1 MAVTTK
7 PEIVQLL
14 RRINEGA
21 TNSQTSLGE
30 VMRLC
35 IRLGRLLNNKELSDW
50 AKAEAGGYD
59 SIRSLSDYR
68 IFETEVRGTFSGP
81 FGSGI
86 KNAPIPKIIIDE
98 GHRDRLFKVY
108 MLQSVGE
115 LERLTGGRQD
125 TNSLTIPWPGDFIFY
140 YQQKTIY
147 QGLVLVEADQIMTTA
162 LIAGL
167 LKTIRARVI
176 GFVLA
181 IEEELCIDVT
191 NYDDNKTPLQIPS
204 QEKISQVFNMTIQEG
219 ANIAVGNTG
228 TVNQYAAHVQPGDW
242 QGLKERLAEIGVTE
256 ELLDDLDT
264 ALDKDADSQEQ
275 PGPHVRGWFGR
286 IMIKAGKGTLQLVS
300 ATATT
305 VVIAE
310 VRRFLGLPPA

>member
-1 MAVTTK
+1 
-7 PEIVQLL
+7 
-14 RRINEGA
+14 
-21 TNSQTSLGE
+21 
-30 VMRLC
+30 
-35 IRLGRLLNNKELSDW
+35 
-50 AKAEAGGYD
+50 
-59 SIRSLSDYR
+59 
-68 IFETEVRGTFSGP
+68 
-81 FGSGI
+81 
-86 KNAPIPKIIIDE
+86 
-98 GHRDRLFKVY
+98 
-108 MLQSVGE
+108 
-115 LERLTGGRQD
+115 
-125 TNSLTIPWPGDFIFY
+125 
-140 YQQKTIY
+140 
-147 QGLVLVEADQIMTTA
+147 
-162 LIAGL
+162 
-167 LKTIRARVI
+167 
-176 GFVLA
+176 
-181 IEEELCIDVT
+181 
-191 NYDDNKTPLQIPS
+191 
-204 QEKISQVFNMTIQEG
+204 MTIQEG